1 MRALSTSAAA
11 WSRAAA
17 ATREC
22 HYAVWGADV
31 LVTAHSSKLVA
42 AVPLLDYTV
51 RGGQKFLPLNVIVFF
66 LGRLGWVEDRGLAID
81 LASGLSPA
89 TLASFEAWAVADG
102 WLDWSPTSETGFFLQ
117 RVLTLAAEL
126 ATGALPAQLKVTVD
140 SFVPFEGH
148 DDSAGGPDWTDS
160 WQSRMTVASLS
171 QQSILEPY
179 ADVVLL
185 LGPMLREDVRTDP
198 GGRPML
204 VAETLASWSTTG
216 SLSGFVSVHRRLPL
230 LVSEALKDHVLPIEL
245 SASIMAFPAM
255 LRDLGARLAWSD
267 AAKRPSVLIGRFP
280 CALHS
285 LPVLDELLDGEA
297 ETTKYDTA
305 CLLLHSQL
313 PKVAAPSLAALHQP
327 DRHIAAEGFDLSGDT
342 AEARIGAMAARDE
355 RDDNLRA
362 AAPYGGTGG
371 GGSGGGKTALEADP
385 KARLHIK
392 APVKVLQVRLNGPD
406 VRRRRPDRIH
416 GRVGRRRVRRRAR
429 GRHPQPGAVQRR
441 CAYLVLP
448 RAWRQLRGSA
458 SRLGSPLRPSRSH
471 PGRRVRRYHV
481 APDLRRNLGR
491 ARRPGGVRFRHARR
505 RHVGGGVRRALAREL
520 RLRRQAHQRPK
531 VSGAR
536 STGTATCSVLR
547 AIELERCKSAAPA
560 SIANPDH
567 Q

>member
-89 TLASFEAWAVADG
+89 RLASFEAWAVADG

-204 VAETLASWSTTG
+204 VAGTRASWATIG
-216 SLSGFVSVHRRLPL
+216 SLAGFASAHRRLPL
-230 LVSEALKDHVLPIEL
+230 LVSEALKEHVLPIEL
-245 SASIMAFPAM
+245 TASIMAFPAM
-255 LRDLGARLAWSD
+255 L
-267 AAKRPSVLIGRFP
+267 
-280 CALHS
+280 
-285 LPVLDELLDGEA
+285 
-297 ETTKYDTA
+297 
-305 CLLLHSQL
+305 
-313 PKVAAPSLAALHQP
+313 
-327 DRHIAAEGFDLSGDT
+327 
-342 AEARIGAMAARDE
+342 
-355 RDDNLRA
+355 
-362 AAPYGGTGG
+362 
-371 GGSGGGKTALEADP
+371 
-385 KARLHIK
+385 
-392 APVKVLQVRLNGPD
+392 
-406 VRRRRPDRIH
+406 
-416 GRVGRRRVRRRAR
+416 
-429 GRHPQPGAVQRR
+429 
-441 CAYLVLP
+441 
-448 RAWRQLRGSA
+448 
-458 SRLGSPLRPSRSH
+458 
-471 PGRRVRRYHV
+471 
-481 APDLRRNLGR
+481 
-491 ARRPGGVRFRHARR
+491 
-505 RHVGGGVRRALAREL
+505 
-520 RLRRQAHQRPK
+520 
-531 VSGAR
+531 
-536 STGTATCSVLR
+536 
-547 AIELERCKSAAPA
+547 
-560 SIANPDH
+560 
-567 Q
+567 